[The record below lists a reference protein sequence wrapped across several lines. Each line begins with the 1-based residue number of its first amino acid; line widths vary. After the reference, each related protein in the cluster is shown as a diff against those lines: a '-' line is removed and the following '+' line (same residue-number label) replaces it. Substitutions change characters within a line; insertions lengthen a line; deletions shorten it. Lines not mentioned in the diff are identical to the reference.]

1 MWRWGFW
8 YLFCVIT
15 GLTLLMLL
23 FLLFQVSEWFL
34 GVLFVG
40 GIYITGPEKYRE
52 HRNGVP
58 GKADSWQ
65 EVRSLYHED
74 PGR

>member
-40 GIYITGPEKYRE
+40 GIYITGPEKYRARE
-52 HRNGVP
+52 
-58 GKADSWQ
+58 
-65 EVRSLYHED
+65 
-74 PGR
+74 